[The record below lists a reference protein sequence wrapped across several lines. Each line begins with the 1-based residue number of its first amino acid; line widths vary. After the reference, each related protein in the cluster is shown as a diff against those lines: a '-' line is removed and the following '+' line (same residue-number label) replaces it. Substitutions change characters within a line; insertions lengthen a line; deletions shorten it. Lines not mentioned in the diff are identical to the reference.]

1 VGRPISSLRFY
12 EMPLSPIHV
21 LNGLLPRVRAA
32 ENRYLDTAVIIDLL
46 DRRGISDPRK
56 RGLARPF
63 L

>member
-1 VGRPISSLRFY
+1 VGRTISSLRFY
-12 EMPLSPIHV
+12 EMPLSPTRV
-21 LNGLLPRVRAA
+21 LNGSLPRVRAA
-32 ENRYLDTAVIIDLL
+32 ENRYLNTAVIVNLL